1 MYLNCLPFLSEIN
14 FNGSTMGG
22 QTLGD
27 VSLTPSIISLP
38 AIYLLRIPISHYS
51 FHVHSSSFDCKL
63 GVFSSG
69 QETMLYF
76 IPYLV
81 SCSSSSHFESAN
93 RLPYTLF

>member
-63 GVFSSG
+63 GVFSSVCC
-69 QETMLYF
+69 EEKRRRCHCFHT
-76 IPYLV
+76 I
-81 SCSSSSHFESAN
+81 E
-93 RLPYTLF
+93 